1 MIEKR
6 TTKDLLAASL
16 KELCKIKSAD
26 KITIKELT
34 QNCGLTAPT
43 FYNHFRDKY
52 ELMAWICNR
61 EVEKIISQ
69 LGKNFS
75 FEEVVYHW
83 IKILLEDEEFYRNL
97 LKNAVGQNSFRYAT
111 NDHAINLMRAWL
123 KERHELSDDVNNCL
137 RFYMRAI
144 SETINDWFLSRCEYS
159 PKVLSKLLVE
169 WMPAPLKPFLLQ
181 I

>member
-6 TTKDLLAASL
+6 TTKDLLADSL

-43 FYNHFRDKY
+43 FYNNFRDKY
-52 ELMAWICNR
+52 ELMAWIYNR
-61 EVEKIISQ
+61 EVEKTIAQ

-83 IKILLEDEEFYRNL
+83 IKILLDDEDFYRNL
-97 LKNAVGQNSFRYAT
+97 LKNTFGQNSFRYAT

-123 KERHELSDDVNNCL
+123 KERHEVSDDVNNCL

-159 PKVLSKLLVE
+159 PRVLVKLLVE

>member
-6 TTKDLLAASL
+6 TTKELLAESL

-123 KERHELSDDVNNCL
+123 KERHEVSDDVNNCL